1 MTTREKHDSRTE
13 HRWWRHRYAWQELPV
28 ENLGSHLALIVSSL
42 IIITPVLMAILLT
55 TQTTLQIY
63 NLDHTGPGSLGAMF
77 QNYHDVLV
85 EWNFWRLMLNTL
97 LVAGVVTVG
106 TILFSLFAAL
116 AIVYYE
122 FRFNRL
128 VFFFIL
134 LTLMVPFVIRVVPL
148 YELTVLLGW
157 HDTYTGLVIP
167 FLASATGVFL
177 LRQHFKSIPTELVET
192 CQLDGVGPLRFL
204 WRVLMPMTKGMLSG
218 LSVILFIGTWNAYL
232 WPLIVINTESKQ
244 MVQVGLRMLQSAER
258 GALTEYNLIMAGA
271 VLSLLPALALLIA
284 LRKNL
289 LTTMGLEVN

>member
-1 MTTREKHDSRTE
+1 VS
-13 HRWWRHRYAWQELPV
+13 
-28 ENLGSHLALIVSSL
+28 LIVSSVVV
-42 IIITPVLMAILLT
+42 ITPVLMAILLT

-63 NLDHTGPGSLGAMF
+63 NADHTGLGSLGTMF
-77 QNYHDVLV
+77 QNYYDVLF

-97 LVAGVVTVG
+97 FVAGVVTVG

-116 AIVYYE
+116 AIVYYD
-122 FRFNRL
+122 FRFSRL

-148 YELTVLLGW
+148 YELVVLLGW
-157 HDTYTGLVIP
+157 HDTYAGLMVP
-167 FLASATGVFL
+167 FFASATGVFL
-177 LRQHFKSIPTELVET
+177 LRQHFRSIPTELVET

-204 WRVLMPMTKGMLSG
+204 WRVLVPMTKGMLSG